1 MQVITIV
8 MIIGFAILILW
19 LVLTEMHNHQ
29 IELSN
34 NRSLKR
40 YRYQENIDIIP
51 TYWKKYIS
59 TENYTGKFETLDDFA
74 FVFKMTMHWPQWE
87 ISRVNLQ
94 WPVITVEKEMMY
106 EWFRHIKEAL
116 DAEVEP
122 FILSRVDN

>member
-19 LVLTEMHNHQ
+19 LILTEMHNHQ
-29 IELSN
+29 IEVSI
-34 NRSLKR
+34 NRQEKR
-40 YRYQENIDIIP
+40 YRYQENLDIIP

-59 TENYTGKFETLDDFA
+59 TENYTGKFESLDDFA
-74 FVFKMTMHWPQWE
+74 FVFKITLTSPSGD

-94 WPVITVEKEMMY
+94 WPVITTEKEMMY
-106 EWFRHIKEAL
+106 TWFRHIKEAL

-122 FILSRVDN
+122 FILSRIDW